1 MYFKF
6 KTGFFCLYL
15 FSAMQFEVM
24 GQQVS
29 PSLKVKCEY
38 TECLDREGGLTCVPR
53 TEPTQSF
60 DILLGKKQ
68 VKDGNGYTYE
78 IIRSGQSGVR
88 FGRTYDGVMME
99 GPERFIGQGER
110 SVFYDRNVERYDF
123 NKSTYSITKEKMV
136 YRVYRTGDLEY
147 GDKKPNYSEHIR
159 YKGRCVPIQNTTKE
173 QLY

>member
-1 MYFKF
+1 MHLKF
-6 KTGFFCLYL
+6 KTVFLCLYL
-15 FSAMQFEVM
+15 LSAMQFEVM

-38 TECLDREGGLTCVPR
+38 TECLDKEGGLTCLPR

-60 DILLGKKQ
+60 DILSGTKQ
-68 VKDGNGYTYE
+68 VKDSNGYTYE

-88 FGRTYDGVMME
+88 FGRTYDGIMIYLPDVL
-99 GPERFIGQGER
+99 GLQGR
-110 SVFYDRNVERYDF
+110 KSFYDRKVERYDF
-123 NKSTYSITKEKMV
+123 NTSTYSIIKEKMV
-136 YRVYRTGDLEY
+136 YTVHRTGDLEY
-147 GDKKPNYSEHIR
+147 GDKNPNYSEHIR